1 MEGNNNSSHITV
13 SCRCDMGEEEF
24 LPDIYVAFHVF
35 LVASL
40 LSLLCSLWFRYGL
53 FGHPIQ
59 QTRKKILLFFF
70 IAAVDILFYKIVVE
84 ITRIF
89 FPAFFVSAFFVQW
102 TLSWGASIWNEM
114 VMFLLL
120 VRKSYFGIN
129 NSTLG
134 VGQYGRLRMWCR
146 FVG

>member
-1 MEGNNNSSHITV
+1 MCFASEENKNAQIKSRSLRRWKGVLVEPLSHYFAAVILVEGDPYLIFTWHF
-13 SCRCDMGEEEF
+13 M
-24 LPDIYVAFHVF
+24 VF

-84 ITRIF
+84 ITRICSPDF
-89 FPAFFVSAFFVQW
+89 FISAFFSQW
-102 TLSWGASIWNEM
+102 R
-114 VMFLLL
+114 FLW
-120 VRKSYFGIN
+120 RGSMRWIFFYYF
-129 NSTLG
+129 S
-134 VGQYGRLRMWCR
+134 GRVVLE
-146 FVG
+146 